1 MWLELRAQGL
11 RVGKQRVQ
19 RLMQRQELRGRG
31 KQRFRVVT
39 TDSKHSLPIAPNR
52 LDRKFLA
59 GVPDRVWAGDLTYI
73 GTEEGWLCLAVVV
86 EVFSRRIVG
95 WSLRPE
101 IKAEI
106 VRKALE
112 MA

>member
-31 KQRFRVVT
+31 KKRFRVVT

-52 LDRKFLA
+52 LDRKFLV
-59 GVPDRVWAGDLTYI
+59 GVPDRVWVGDLTYI